1 MAYRHGTSSSG
12 VHRVVVTAAGIVT
25 SHGLG
30 WQANIESLRL
40 GRRALRPIT
49 AFDTS
54 RQRVHLGGEV
64 LLPERLPNSG
74 LTARQTARLDRA
86 TQLLVLAGLECLAQ
100 ARWPQSLR
108 QEATALSFGTS
119 AAAMTLGETY
129 YHLKTTQPSR
139 QRGLTHLTQLY
150 QPAGQIQILAD
161 ALAVH
166 GPVHII
172 ANACASGSNAIGNAF
187 HLIKH
192 GRARR
197 AIAGGYDGLSQLVF
211 AGFDSLQALSTTLPR
226 PFAADRDGLA
236 LGEGAAVLT
245 LERLDDAQSRG
256 ADILS
261 EITGY
266 GSSTDLHHLTQPH
279 PEGLAALRSMT
290 AACTEAGWTP
300 SDVDYL
306 NAHGTGTALNDGS
319 EGAAICHWAGE
330 TVTRLRVSSTKG
342 GTGHLLGGAGAV
354 EAAICL
360 MALQG
365 GWVPPNVAI
374 ENPDPVCRFDLV
386 QTPTDRPL
394 QRVLSNSFGFGGA
407 NATLAL
413 QHSDLTPA

>member
-1 MAYRHGTSSSG
+1 MAYRHGTSTSD
-12 VHRVVVTAAGIVT
+12 VHRVVVTAAGVVT

-30 WQANIESLRL
+30 WQANVPGIRQGS
-40 GRRALRPIT
+40 RALRPIT
-49 AFDTS
+49 AFDTTG
-54 RQRVHLGGEV
+54 QRVHQGGEV
-64 LLPERLPNSG
+64 LLPDSLPQSA
-74 LTARQTARLDRA
+74 LTARQSARLDRA
-86 TQLLVLAGLECLAQ
+86 TRLLLHAGLECLEQ
-100 ARWPQSLR
+100 AGWSESLR

-119 AAAMTLGETY
+119 AAAMSLGETY
-129 YHLKTTQPSR
+129 YRLKTQHPGR
-139 QRGLTHLTQLY
+139 QRSLAHLTQLY

-161 ALAVH
+161 ALSVH

-187 HLIKH
+187 HLVKH

-245 LERLDDAQSRG
+245 LERLDDALARG
-256 ADILS
+256 AGILG

-279 PEGLAALRSMT
+279 PEGLAAFQSMT
-290 AACTEAGWTP
+290 AACNEADWTP
-300 SDVDYL
+300 ADVDYI
-306 NAHGTGTALNDGS
+306 NAHGTGTPLNDGS
-319 EGAAICHWAGE
+319 EGAAICRWAGDH
-330 TVTRLRVSSTKG
+330 TPRICVSSTKG

-354 EAAICL
+354 EAVICL
-360 MALQG
+360 MALHG
-365 GWVPPNVAI
+365 GWIPPNVPV
-374 ENPDPVCRFDLV
+374 ENPDPVCRFQLV
-386 QTPTDRPL
+386 QSPTEFPL
-394 QRVLSNSFGFGGA
+394 RRVLSNSFGFGGA

-413 QHSDLTPA
+413 QHPDLART